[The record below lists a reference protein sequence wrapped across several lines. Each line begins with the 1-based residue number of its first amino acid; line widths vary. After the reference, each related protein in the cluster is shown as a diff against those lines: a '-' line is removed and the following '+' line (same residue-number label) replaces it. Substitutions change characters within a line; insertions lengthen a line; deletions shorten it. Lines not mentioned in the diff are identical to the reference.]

1 MVKAFLN
8 NAIGSTFKGNQ
19 HSYWKQCFLLKN
31 TLQSEVKNQSNSFQ
45 HEKEVWSHFHKPK
58 GVAWTPANIE
68 NGEFASIVNH

>member
-8 NAIGSTFKGNQ
+8 NAIGSTFKENQ

-31 TLQSEVKNQSNSFQ
+31 TLQSLTRSEKSIEQFPTWKRSLISFPQTKNS
-45 HEKEVWSHFHKPK
+45 
-58 GVAWTPANIE
+58 NIE